1 MKLFSLFSKTE
12 KPEILEEGIELSIFI
27 DDKKQM
33 DIGYAFSKMDKNEV
47 EIFAKFLYGLNKG
60 LLLGLFLETLIMEK
74 SDPSKINFIE
84 SVLDRLNDYYEL
96 ELDKGPIIKP
106 SNTFTKNVK

>member
-1 MKLFSLFSKTE
+1 MNLFSLFSKSNVSE
-12 KPEILEEGIELSIFI
+12 PLEDGIELSIFI

-33 DIGYAFSKMDKNEV
+33 DIGYSFSKMDKNQI
-47 EIFAKFLYGLNKG
+47 EILAKFLYALNKG
-60 LLLGLFLETLIMEK
+60 LLLGLFIETLIMEK
-74 SDPSKINFIE
+74 ADPTKVNFIE

-96 ELDKGPIIKP
+96 ELDNGPIIKP